1 MLAEHH
7 YLFIICH
14 LILITFYGKK
24 DQEGW
29 NHRKV
34 RNPLRFS
41 HPQNCQE
48 VRAPTA
54 SQIRLSLLR
63 QGTSTF
69 TQSHIKRV
77 ASGIWKCRGC
87 KTTFA
92 GGAFE
97 FATSV
102 ATTAKVT
109 MNRLKK
115 LKEDLAQV
123 PKEEEQPQEKKKAEK
138 K

>member
-1 MLAEHH
+1 LQ
-7 YLFIICH
+7 
-14 LILITFYGKK
+14 LILITIYGEK
-24 DQEGW
+24 DQEGRH
-29 NHRKV
+29 HREV
-34 RNPLRFS
+34 RNPLRFG
-41 HPQNCQE
+41 HQKDRQE
-48 VRAPTA
+48 VRAPAA
-54 SQIRLSLLR
+54 SQIRLSRLR
-63 QGTSTF
+63 KGTSLL
-69 TQSHIKRV
+69 TQSQIKRL
-77 ASGIWKCRGC
+77 AAGIWKCRGC

-115 LKEDLAQV
+115 LKEELANV
-123 PKEEEQPQEKKKAEK
+123 PKEEEQVQDKKKEKKEK